1 MFFLTPKTYNLKAN
15 FGFSLIEVLL
25 VVSSI
30 AILAGISIPIYQS
43 FQTRND
49 LDIAVTTIAQS
60 LRRAQVLA
68 QASAGD
74 ISYGVRVQTGSITIF
89 KGINYSGRDTSSDE
103 LFDMPKNITITPN
116 GFFEIVFAK
125 MTGLPMG
132 SGSFTLTSSTNESRI
147 ITINSKG
154 MVSY

>member
-1 MFFLTPKTYNLKAN
+1 MCLTLRFFLGRYNKKKTKMLAYLPVNILIRRKKTRPSLVS
-15 FGFSLIEVLL
+15 GFSLIEVLL

-60 LRRAQVLA
+60 MRRAQVLA

-89 KGINYSGRDTSSDE
+89 KGINYSGRDINFDE
-103 LFDMPKNITITPN
+103 LF
-116 GFFEIVFAK
+116 
-125 MTGLPMG
+125 
-132 SGSFTLTSSTNESRI
+132 
-147 ITINSKG
+147 
-154 MVSY
+154 